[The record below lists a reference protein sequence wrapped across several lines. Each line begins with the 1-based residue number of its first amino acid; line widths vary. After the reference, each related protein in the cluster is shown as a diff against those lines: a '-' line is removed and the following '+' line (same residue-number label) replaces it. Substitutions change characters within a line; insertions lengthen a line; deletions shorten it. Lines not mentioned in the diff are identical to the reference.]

1 MSSSIVSTSGSKIQV
16 RLLGIIVPSFFQAG
30 RRQKRHHIDMSM
42 QKKHLATHKIISN
55 SINIISIMIVAS
67 SNHQPNFCYGLVM
80 LLEAAE
86 HYNKNIATPPC
97 NKMSGGIV
105 ITSSFSS
112 PSKSKIVYSPSPPKK
127 RYLKKYSPFG
137 AGKLSPVKKLRNLN
151 YGGSGSPSAWK
162 RLEFGSVLHLNTMT
176 ITNEPEKDA
185 AKTTVSKG
193 DDARAI
199 LLYDNEDDHHIN
211 AIHNI
216 VRRDI
221 WEGFVVDAS
230 DTTLTVCDDSD
241 GKSDARRCGRLARYD
256 GTVGFRCRFCKN
268 EPPSQRADR
277 SAVYPRSLER
287 IYHANIRF
295 QRDHIE

>member
-1 MSSSIVSTSGSKIQV
+1 
-16 RLLGIIVPSFFQAG
+16 
-30 RRQKRHHIDMSM
+30 
-42 QKKHLATHKIISN
+42 
-55 SINIISIMIVAS
+55 
-67 SNHQPNFCYGLVM
+67 M

-86 HYNKNIATPPC
+86 HYNKNVATPPC
-97 NKMSGGIV
+97 SKTSGGIV
-105 ITSSFSS
+105 ITSSLSS
-112 PSKSKIVYSPSPPKK
+112 LSNSKIVYSPSPPKK
-127 RYLKKYSPFG
+127 RYSKKYSPFG
-137 AGKLSPVKKLRNLN
+137 TGKLSPVKKLINLN
-151 YGGSGSPSAWK
+151 YGGSGSTSAWK
-162 RLEFGSVLHLNTMT
+162 RLEFGSVVHLNTIT
-176 ITNEPEKDA
+176 VTNEPKRDA
-185 AKTTVSKG
+185 VKTVSKG

-199 LLYDNEDDHHIN
+199 ELYDNEDDHHIN

-230 DTTLTVCDDSD
+230 DTLTVCDDLD